1 MLCDKP
7 KLSGMSC
14 HYFLDPQVLW
24 VWNLKGHSGLAC
36 LLCDVS
42 GLCWADSKAGVAW
55 HLRAHLLTSLAIWC
69 WLSAGTSVGAIS
81 WNSGLSKWLLMLP
94 HNEVAGFQEKA
105 FLREAE
111 YEASSFRSHTLSLLL
126 WSQTCSDSGGGNI
139 EPQLSIGGLS
149 KSHKSMWEILLLSS
163 LKNTVCY
170 KV

>member
-36 LLCDVS
+36 LLCDVW

-55 HLRAHLLTSLAIWC
+55 HLRAHLLTSSAIWC

-81 WNSGLSKWLLMLP
+81 WNSGLSKWLLVLP